1 MILMVVLKSVY
12 GAPKL
17 YPANDAAHALAAIAG
32 TKTLEPRVL
41 ALAKKGLGALV
52 LTVENDAAAVAKM
65 IEGAAA

>member
-1 MILMVVLKSVY
+1 MQIAVILKSVY

-41 ALAKKGLGALV
+41 VLAKEKLGAVVVAL
-52 LTVENDAAAVAKM
+52 NDDAQFVKQMIGEAA
-65 IEGAAA
+65 